1 MRHRTVDPVMVARR
15 AAEFTTRSI
24 KTGSKAAGLRL
35 ATSMVDLTT
44 LEGADT
50 PEKVRSLCDRA
61 LRPLPVEATP
71 PIPEVAA
78 VCVYPSMVKT
88 ARTRLG
94 GESDIKIAS
103 VATAFPSGQAP
114 LETRLAE
121 VSAAVEAGAD
131 EIDMVI
137 NRGAFLAGR
146 YDEVQDEIASIK
158 RACGSA
164 HLKIILE
171 TGELGSL
178 DRVRLASD
186 LAIEAAVATP
196 NSDSGIEDGEI
207 FIKTSTGKISPAAT
221 MPVVLVMLE
230 AIRDHF
236 DATGIRIGMKPAGG
250 IRAAKSALH
259 HLVMVRETLGSAWLT
274 PRLFRF
280 GASSLLDDLGR
291 QLLRQSTRRY
301 TGSGDVPGA

>member
-1 MRHRTVDPVMVARR
+1 MIRPRTVDPVMAARR

-24 KTGSKAAGLRL
+24 KTTSKDAALRL
-35 ATSMVDLTT
+35 AVSMTDLTT

-50 PEKVRSLCDRA
+50 PERVHALCDRA
-61 LRPLPVEATP
+61 RRPVPGDHDPPVP
-71 PIPEVAA
+71 PVAA
-78 VCVYPSMVKT
+78 VCVYPTLVAT
-88 ARTRLG
+88 AKARLAG
-94 GESDIKIAS
+94 SGIKVAS

-114 LETRLAE
+114 LDVRLAD
-121 VSAAVEAGAD
+121 VAAAVEAGAD

-146 YDEVQDEIASIK
+146 YDEVQDEIAAVK
-158 RACGSA
+158 RACGDA

-171 TGELGSL
+171 TGELGTL

-186 LAIEAAVATP
+186 LAIEAGLSEP
-196 NSDSGIEDGEI
+196 SRGDRIEDGEV

-230 AIRDHF
+230 AIRDRF
-236 DATGIRIGMKPAGG
+236 LDTGERVGMKPAGG
-250 IRAAKSALH
+250 IRAAKAAIH
-259 HLVMVRETLGSAWLT
+259 HLVMLRETLGDDWLR
-274 PRLFRF
+274 PHLYRF

-291 QLLRQSTRRY
+291 QILRRSRGRY
-301 TGSGDVPGA
+301 AGVGDVPTA

>member
-1 MRHRTVDPVMVARR
+1 MIRPRTVDPVMAARR

-24 KTGSKAAGLRL
+24 KASSKDAALRL
-35 ATSMVDLTT
+35 AVSMTDLTT

-50 PEKVRSLCDRA
+50 PERVHALCDRA
-61 LRPLPVEATP
+61 RHPVPGNHQP
-71 PIPEVAA
+71 PVPPVAA
-78 VCVYPSMVKT
+78 VCVYPTLVST
-88 ARTRLG
+88 AKARLAG
-94 GESDIKIAS
+94 TNIKVAS

-114 LETRLAE
+114 LEIRLEDVA
-121 VSAAVEAGAD
+121 AAVEAGAD

-146 YDEVQDEIASIK
+146 YDEVQDEIAAVK
-158 RACGSA
+158 RACGEA

-171 TGELGSL
+171 TGELGTL

-186 LAIEAAVATP
+186 LAIEAGTSEPV
-196 NSDSGIEDGEI
+196 NGERISDGEV

-230 AIRDHF
+230 AIRDRF
-236 DATGIRIGMKPAGG
+236 LATGEKVGMKPAGG
-250 IRAAKSALH
+250 IRASKAAIH
-259 HLVMVRETLGSAWLT
+259 HLVMLRETLGSEWLT
-274 PRLFRF
+274 PALYRF

-291 QLLRQSTRRY
+291 QILRRSNGRY
-301 TGSGDVPGA
+301 AGTGDIPTA

>member
-1 MRHRTVDPVMVARR
+1 MIRPRTVDSVMAARR

-24 KTGSKAAGLRL
+24 KTTSKDAALRL
-35 ATSMVDLTT
+35 AVSMTDLTT

-50 PEKVRSLCDRA
+50 PERVHALCDRA
-61 LRPLPVEATP
+61 RRPVPGDHEPPVPT
-71 PIPEVAA
+71 VAA
-78 VCVYPSMVKT
+78 VCVYPTLVAAAKE
-88 ARTRLG
+88 RLTG
-94 GESDIKIAS
+94 TGIKVAS

-114 LETRLAE
+114 LDIRLAD

-146 YDEVQDEIASIK
+146 YDEVQDEIAAVK
-158 RACGSA
+158 RACGDA

-171 TGELGSL
+171 TGELGTL

-186 LAIEAAVATP
+186 LAIEAALADPRHGGRV
-196 NSDSGIEDGEI
+196 SGGEV

-230 AIRDHF
+230 AIRDRF
-236 DATGIRIGMKPAGG
+236 LQTGERVGMKPAGG
-250 IRAAKSALH
+250 IRASKAAIH
-259 HLVMVRETLGSAWLT
+259 HLVMLRETLGDDWLT
-274 PRLFRF
+274 PDLYRF

-291 QLLRQSTRRY
+291 QILRRSHGRY
-301 TGSGDVPGA
+301 AGSGDVPTA